1 MKNKNKKHQNK
12 TKTQKKKKKS
22 VGETKETRL
31 SNLGFF
37 FATCEA
43 ATASERKRERIEGDT
58 QLASDSEKKTR
69 LLFRIRKCLWFRFFL
84 LFFSFSLPLSIFFLC
99 IWLIYHFS
107 CFLSNWIPFFSV
119 ISFLISL
126 FAIDLLKPFWNA
138 FQFRRRSCVSGFA
151 RFLTLF
157 PTFGDRLSRKSW
169 FFLSYLDNCMGVVDF
184 CWVLCVVC
192 AISSDLRSKL
202 GFAREKRR
210 LLKIRAIKAFVLLFF
225 FLWSHRFLLCECGSL
240 IERFTGV
247 VFGRHM

>member
-1 MKNKNKKHQNK
+1 MWGK
-12 TKTQKKKKKS
+12 QKRRDCRTWGS
-22 VGETKETRL
+22 FLQPARL
-31 SNLGFF
+31 RLR
-37 FATCEA
+37 
-43 ATASERKRERIEGDT
+43 ASERERESKATHSLHPIPRRRRGFSFEYVS
-58 QLASDSEKKTR
+58 ASD
-69 LLFRIRKCLWFRFFL
+69 FVFFFF
-84 LFFSFSLPLSIFFLC
+84 FFSFSLPLSIFFLC